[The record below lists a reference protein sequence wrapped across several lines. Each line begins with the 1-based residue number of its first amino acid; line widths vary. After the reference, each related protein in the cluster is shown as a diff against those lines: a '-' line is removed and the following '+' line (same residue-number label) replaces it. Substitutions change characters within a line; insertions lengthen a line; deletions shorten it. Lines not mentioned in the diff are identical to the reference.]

1 MAAYDE
7 EGISRFSWYGV
18 VASIQ
23 KISCLEKFFGPK
35 SHLKADMDGAE
46 TAFTDAQDPVRCL
59 MMRICVVSI
68 ELCRLTH
75 CRAIVDFTA
84 FR

>member
-23 KISCLEKFFGPK
+23 KISCLVKFFGPK
-35 SHLKADMDGAE
+35 SVTTLLQWII
-46 TAFTDAQDPVRCL
+46 TL
-59 MMRICVVSI
+59 
-68 ELCRLTH
+68 
-75 CRAIVDFTA
+75 IVFPKGRNM
-84 FR
+84 FSSYQSM